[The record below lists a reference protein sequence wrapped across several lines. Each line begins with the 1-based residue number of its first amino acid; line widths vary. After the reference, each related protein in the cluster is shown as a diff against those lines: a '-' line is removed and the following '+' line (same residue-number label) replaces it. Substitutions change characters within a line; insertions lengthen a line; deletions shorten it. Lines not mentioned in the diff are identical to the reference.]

1 MLARDASAPI
11 YGSAELP
18 SFFSHILVQ
27 LSRQEYS
34 EISCVGSMMS
44 MHCWSRLCVKFYE
57 LHLIDGCF
65 AGGSVLSLIRVLD
78 RICYLEVMESDFVE
92 GLQGTLFL

>member
-1 MLARDASAPI
+1 M
-11 YGSAELP
+11 YMYC
-18 SFFSHILVQ
+18 
-27 LSRQEYS
+27 LSR
-34 EISCVGSMMS
+34 
-44 MHCWSRLCVKFYE
+44 LFVKFSE
-57 LHLIDGCF
+57 LHLINDCF